1 MDTRTLALDILL
13 RFQRAKGMTALEL
26 PIYAQEV
33 AEEIEELIIQEKK
46 GMLNIREVKNGN

>member
-1 MDTRTLALDILL
+1 MDTRTLALDMLL
-13 RFQRAKGMTALEL
+13 RFQRAKQMTDLQL
-26 PIYAQEV
+26 SDYAQEV